1 MAAKE
6 SHLAEG
12 EELVDLAILFEEFAD
27 RLAGHSSNFG
37 FGEGSAQIGEDGGCH
52 HQVTHPVRH
61 AHNDISRRRLADIPH
76 STDINFDGGFYWRS
90 RFPAIQKP
98 VGSSRSDGVQQKSPS
113 RIILGIDPGTR
124 VTGYGVISCS
134 HGAAHGTATPLDFG
148 CIRTDEKA
156 ELPQRFLTIFDG
168 LLSLISRF
176 SPEAIS
182 VETQFFAKNAKSALA
197 IGMARGVVLLAAAK
211 SGVPIYQYAPSQ
223 AKLAVVGS
231 GKASKDQVQRM
242 IQMLLRLRE
251 LPQPDDAADAL
262 ALALCHLHRTT
273 SCTNSFA
280 AH

>member
-1 MAAKE
+1 M
-6 SHLAEG
+6 
-12 EELVDLAILFEEFAD
+12 
-27 RLAGHSSNFG
+27 
-37 FGEGSAQIGEDGGCH
+37 
-52 HQVTHPVRH
+52 
-61 AHNDISRRRLADIPH
+61 
-76 STDINFDGGFYWRS
+76 
-90 RFPAIQKP
+90 
-98 VGSSRSDGVQQKSPS
+98 QQKSLS

-134 HGAAHGTATPLDFG
+134 HGTATPLDFG
-148 CIRTDEKA
+148 CIRPDEKA
-156 ELPQRFLTIFDG
+156 ELPQRFLIIFDG

-211 SGVPIYQYAPSQ
+211 TGVPIYQYAPSQ

-231 GKASKDQVQRM
+231 GKASKEQVQRM

-251 LPQPDDAADAL
+251 LPQPEDAADAL

-273 SCTNSFA
+273 HRTIPCTNSFA
-280 AH
+280 AY